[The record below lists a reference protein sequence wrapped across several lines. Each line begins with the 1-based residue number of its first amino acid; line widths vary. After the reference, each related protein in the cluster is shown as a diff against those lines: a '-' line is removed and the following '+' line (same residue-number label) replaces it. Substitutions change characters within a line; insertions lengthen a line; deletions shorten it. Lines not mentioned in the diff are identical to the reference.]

1 MIFDGFMIAGTVI
14 CALVVLIGVGST
26 ILRSYPTDPAILSLG
41 ALELFLITYGV
52 QAGVRQAG
60 GQSIQGEPW
69 EFWGYLITAF
79 LVVLLAA
86 WWGIGEKS
94 RWSNL
99 VMAASGFTVFVML
112 FRMQQV
118 WLGQGWM

>member
-1 MIFDGFMIAGTVI
+1 MIFDGFMIACTVI